1 MFCKYCGAKVPE
13 ENQYCSNCG
22 KRVRGSA
29 AKKTESLSQGLPE
42 KMPDDIRSVDYQ
54 NVEPSPSRKDSAN
67 EEPSGTKQTDKKR
80 NDQTASQTSQSET
93 SDPKQKT
100 SDNTDRKISSKRNW
114 LIFGSLF
121 LVVCVGLG
129 FGLNLISSNVKFKSA
144 LDEWS
149 DEVTPTLEEYTFL
162 AQNRDKDE
170 SVDYHLLQGMKN
182 VISDY
187 NNKDLSL
194 KEVIEYFNV
203 YDPNDTKYGYQ
214 TLLDLT
220 NGGDIRVF
228 YDMIPMT
235 YRPLTDFGDITTDGT
250 STAYV
255 VLEPG
260 GGDEDTLEPTVY
272 LRGSFGEEG
281 VLYNNKPDGSKE
293 HISSGLS
300 FAPDEYKFH
309 IGKDENSIEIHPDF
323 TSGGSAGIGAFS
335 SQDLKFM
342 LQPEGLTVSYTAPGD
357 SKNVTYTEVDYS
369 PIADLSDS
377 KGAGNYSVASEYDSL
392 PVMENPNNDAKQIDT
407 LKGGPFPLTIYS
419 SVRYD
424 NGELWFWTGPAYG
437 GGWVK
442 GRDNEHI
449 YLNGAMTDPLD
460 PANMTSTQKAYI
472 ELLEE
477 EGDYCDLYYLADLNN
492 DGQLDMITADKQ
504 NASDSSDDTL
514 RSDVRFYVFEGDGFT
529 KSTSLGEDYCI
540 LGGLFTK
547 DGHVY
552 AIEIDYN
559 PKLALYGFATDMAGI
574 SNGLDTDTTFRV
586 VEYTIVDGELQKN
599 VLRSD
604 EIRKNAIGIETAMNN
619 EPLHSSKDV
628 EEYSTSDYTG
638 VINNVK

>member
-29 AKKTESLSQGLPE
+29 AKKSESPSQDLPE

-170 SVDYHLLQGMKN
+170 SVDYHLLQGMRN
-182 VISDY
+182 VISEY
-187 NNKDLSL
+187 NNGDFSL
-194 KEVIEYFNV
+194 NQVLEYLDI
-203 YDPNDTKYGYQ
+203 YDPNNTKYAYEK
-214 TLLDLT
+214 LLDLT

-228 YDMIPMT
+228 YDTIPMS
-235 YRPLTDFGDITTDGT
+235 YRPLTDLGDISIDGT
-250 STAYV
+250 SNAYM
-255 VLEPG
+255 VLETG
-260 GGDEDTLEPTVY
+260 GGDEESLEPTIY
-272 LRGSFGEEG
+272 LRGNFGEDG
-281 VLYNNKPDGSKE
+281 LRYDVKSDDSNNHIPQGISFLDGE
-293 HISSGLS
+293 
-300 FAPDEYKFH
+300 FKFD
-309 IGKDENSIEIHPDF
+309 IIDENSIEIHPNF
-323 TSGGSAGIGAFS
+323 YSGGSAGIMADD
-335 SQDLKFM
+335 SQDLKFV
-342 LQPEGLTVSYTAPGD
+342 LQPDNLTVSYTASGD
-357 SKNVTYTEVDYS
+357 SMTVTYTEVDYS

-392 PVMENPNNDAKQIDT
+392 PVMENPSNDAKQIDI

-424 NGELWFWTGPAYG
+424 NGELWFWTGPDYG

-504 NASDSSDDTL
+504 NASNSSDETL
-514 RSDVRFYVFEGDGFT
+514 RSDVRFYVFDGDGFS
-529 KSTSLGEDYCI
+529 KSSSLGEDYCI